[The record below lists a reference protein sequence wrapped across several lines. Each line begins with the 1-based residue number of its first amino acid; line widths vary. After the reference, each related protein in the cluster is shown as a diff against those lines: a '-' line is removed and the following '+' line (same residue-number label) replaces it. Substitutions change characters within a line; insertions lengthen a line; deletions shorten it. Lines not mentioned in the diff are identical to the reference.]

1 MTNVGESNPAP
12 APDIMVRRPA
22 FAPVMRAALVAARV
36 VANPDTAP
44 LWPRGRGI
52 FPPLKLTTNA
62 EHEGIAISMA
72 IAKYRR
78 MLPIQCENSWREGF
92 WTPSLYTELINQLM
106 SPAQARVRN

>member
-1 MTNVGESNPAP
+1 MTNVGESNPPPP
-12 APDIMVRRPA
+12 ADIMVNRPA
-22 FAPVMRAALVAARV
+22 FARV

-62 EHEGIAISMA
+62 EHEDIAISMA

-78 MLPIQCENSWREGF
+78 ILPVQDENSWKDQ
-92 WTPSLYTELINQLM
+92 TPKIYTELITELKR
-106 SPAQARVRN
+106 PGVRPGSGSEKACIL